1 MRRKESRPIQ
11 KVSLNLFTDDMAKL
25 RALHPRLGAGKVI
38 RELVA
43 AHIKRVEEQAAQS
56 AGVVPNIVIAKDL
69 L

>member
-11 KVSLNLFTDDMAKL
+11 KVSLNLYADDMAKL
-25 RALHPRLGAGKVI
+25 RALHPRLGSGKVI